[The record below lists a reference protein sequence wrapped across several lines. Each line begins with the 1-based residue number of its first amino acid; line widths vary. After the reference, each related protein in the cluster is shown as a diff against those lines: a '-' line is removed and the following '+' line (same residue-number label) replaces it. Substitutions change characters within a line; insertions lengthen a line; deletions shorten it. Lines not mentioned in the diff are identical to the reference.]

1 VNINFKKYFK
11 DIDHSLFFN
20 RFVFHNTTDGQH
32 FIGHTPLYNHIGKH
46 IEFRYNQ
53 NFSYQENK
61 INIWYVRNDYCAE
74 YVYSDKKDTIQKNI
88 PNEIVK
94 YINNGKLI
102 LLLST
107 STEFD
112 TDHFWYKVI
121 KYCESI
127 GIDKNKIFIL
137 NSNFKT
143 QIPNSFKLSFSGV
156 AANKYDIGIPW
167 IEKYSDRF
175 PYTEDYID
183 FLKNNKK
190 TKKFMCLN
198 AHYREHRHY
207 IFYKLHR
214 NKLLKDCFFSFCL
227 GQGINH
233 VEHPRKRMIE
243 EWKNYSVDLDI
254 EDYEYSLK
262 ILDELPINLEDDNFW
277 DTPLIVKNP
286 ILSKFNHYYRPW
298 VLKDLDM
305 ISNTYFNVATES
317 TNDCDHGRFSYF
329 SEKTFIGWITQ
340 PTIIVGTPFT
350 ISQLKSLGFESFSE
364 MFDESYDEIISNDLR
379 LQKTYK
385 EIERVCNLPENEL
398 SAIYNDILPKIK
410 YNQEKLFEHE
420 FIGEFKNILEKLIQE
435 SGVEVSQ

>member
-1 VNINFKKYFK
+1 MSFKIEKYFGE
-11 DIDHSLFFN
+11 IDHSNFFKK
-20 RFVFHNTTDGQH
+20 FVFHNISDGQH
-32 FIGHTPLYNHIGKH
+32 FIGHTPLYNHICKH
-46 IEFRYNQ
+46 IKFKYNETF
-53 NFSYQENK
+53 NLEEKKY
-61 INIWYVRNDYCAE
+61 NIWYVRNDFCSD
-74 YVYSDKKDTIQKNI
+74 YVYGDDTKTIKENL
-88 PNEIVK
+88 PNFIVD
-94 YINNGKLI
+94 YVNNDKLI

-112 TDHFWYKVI
+112 TDHFWNKVLR
-121 KYCESI
+121 YCESI

-175 PYTEDYID
+175 PYTKDYIN
-183 FLKNNKK
+183 FLKSNKK

-214 NKLLKDCFFSFCL
+214 NKLLKDCYFSFCL

-233 VEHPRKRMIE
+233 VEHPKKRMIE
-243 EWKNYSVDLDI
+243 EWKNYSTNLDI
-254 EDYEYSLK
+254 EDYEYSLR

-286 ILSKFNHYYRPW
+286 ILAKFNHYYRPW

-350 ISQLKSLGFESFSE
+350 ISQLKSLGFESFGE
-364 MFDESYDEIISNDLR
+364 MFDESYDEIIPNNLR

-385 EIERVCNLPENEL
+385 EIERVCKLPDNEL
-398 SAIYNDILPKIK
+398 SAIYNDMLPKIK
-410 YNQEKLFEHE
+410 HNQEKLFEHE
-420 FIGEFKNILEKLIQE
+420 FISEFKGILEKLIGE
-435 SGVEVSQ
+435 SNIEIS